1 MSTLEQV
8 RGPRIP
14 LRICSSLLAVL
25 IAMPQGLGVAAQNQP
40 TEPPP
45 STPPQ
50 GTQAPAPPTANSKL
64 SGHVANS
71 AGVATTGA
79 TVLAYHLSSEQLFRS
94 TPTDAKGQ
102 FTFDAVP
109 YGYFDLAVL
118 SSEGLYVAD
127 TVVNV
132 PPAGKTSVSLALTP
146 GAPAETLRTFP
157 GTEQQPVGIAAV
169 NRKSG
174 KGFWSSAGGIAII
187 AGGGAVALALL
198 AGGGNGSESPASPSA
213 P

>member
-14 LRICSSLLAVL
+14 LRICSTLLAVL

-40 TEPPP
+40 PQRTQPP
-45 STPPQ
+45 T
-50 GTQAPAPPTANSKL
+50 PPTANSKL
-64 SGHVANS
+64 SGRVTTS
-71 AGVATTGA
+71 SGTATSGA

-102 FTFDAVP
+102 FAFEAVP

-118 SSEGLYVAD
+118 SSDGLYVAD

-146 GAPAETLRTFP
+146 GPPAETLRTFP

-198 AGGGNGSESPASPSA
+198 AGGGNDGESPSSPSA

>member
-1 MSTLEQV
+1 
-8 RGPRIP
+8 
-14 LRICSSLLAVL
+14 LLAILV
-25 IAMPQGLGVAAQNQP
+25 AVPEGLGVSAQDQP

-50 GTQAPAPPTANSKL
+50 AAQAPAPPTANSKL
-64 SGHVANS
+64 SGRVTTADG
-71 AGVATTGA
+71 AAATGA
-79 TVLAYHLSSEQLFRS
+79 TVLAYHLSTEQLFRS
-94 TPTDAKGQ
+94 TPSDAKGQ
-102 FTFDAVP
+102 FSFDAVP

-118 SSEGLYVAD
+118 SSDGLYVAD

-132 PPAGKTSVSLALTP
+132 PPAGKTSVVLSLTP
-146 GAPAETLRTFP
+146 GAPPETLRTFP

-174 KGFWSSAGGIAII
+174 KGFWTSAGGIAIL

-198 AGGGNGSESPASPSA
+198 AGGGSDSESPSSPSA